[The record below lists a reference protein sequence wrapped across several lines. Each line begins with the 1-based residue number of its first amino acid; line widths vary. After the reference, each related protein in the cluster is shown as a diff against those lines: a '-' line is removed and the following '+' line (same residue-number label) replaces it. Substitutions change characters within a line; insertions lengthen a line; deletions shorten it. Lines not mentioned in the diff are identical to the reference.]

1 MLESNLE
8 VSIINLSEIKNNS
21 EIRIDSNF
29 FAEEYLQLDSKLEQA
44 ITIDKIVALSDV
56 TSNGSFKTVSNILND
71 TYPKEVPYIRSGNV
85 GNTFLNTNELTKIS
99 KVAHNRLVA
108 SQTKLYDVMMARKGK
123 IGGASIITENEVG
136 FNCNENVVKLT
147 ILNDEFNPFYFTT
160 FFNSK
165 YGLKQVERFSTG
177 NVQPWLSM
185 FQIRRLKIPKFS
197 KGFQSKIEEIIR
209 SAFRYKTLSD
219 EKYNS
224 AEEEFLGELH
234 FSVDDESFFG
244 EQRSV
249 KNLKEVQASNRF
261 DAEYYQPKFELLIQ
275 KIKEKSFDYLSNL
288 VNIDKSIEPGSEFY
302 EEKGIPFVRVSDI
315 NKFGIEDSKVY
326 LSPEYFDSVIS
337 PKKDTILFSKDGTCG
352 IAYKCEEDRNVI
364 TSSALLHLTKKDDT
378 KIDLDYLSLVLNS
391 QIVQMQAERDA
402 GGSII
407 KHWSVP
413 QIELVLIPI
422 LDESIQ
428 NNLGKKVR
436 ESFSLRKISMKLL
449 KIAQST
455 VEIAIEEDEL
465 AALNFLESSL

>member
-8 VSIINLSEIKNNS
+8 VSIINLSEIKKNS

-71 TYPKEVPYIRSGNV
+71 SYPKEVPYIRSGNV

-147 ILNDEFNPFYFTT
+147 LLNDEFNPFYFTT

-185 FQIRRLKIPKFS
+185 FQIRRLKIPKLS
-197 KGFQSKIEEIIR
+197 KDFQSKIEEIIR
-209 SAFRYKTLSD
+209 NAFRYKTLSD

-224 AEEEFLGELH
+224 AEEEFLGKLH

-261 DAEYYQPKFELLIQ
+261 DAEYYQPKFEFLIQ

-364 TSSALLHLTKKDDT
+364 TSSALLHLTKKDDI

-428 NNLGKKVR
+428 KNLGEQVR
-436 ESFSLRKISMKLL
+436 ESFYLRKISMQLL

-465 AALNFLESSL
+465 AALNFLENSV